1 LLKIYGLFSSEG
13 NNIFRARY
21 IRDVDGEPNLVSR
34 VIAQWE
40 GVRPDLDVSPIGVIG
55 RVHSIAD
62 WLTEERVSLYAK
74 YSLGAGEFDV
84 LAALLR
90 SGEPYEMSPSSLADW
105 TLVSSG
111 AVTKR
116 VDRCVEQGWVTRRV
130 GQADARSRVVAL
142 TPAGKELIDVVWA
155 ASVNRVHQLVE
166 GLEREERDQL
176 AALLDKWGRSLGV

>member
-1 LLKIYGLFSSEG
+1 
-13 NNIFRARY
+13 
-21 IRDVDGEPNLVSR
+21 VDGEPNLVSR

-40 GVRPDLDVSPIGVIG
+40 QQDPTLDVSPIGVIG

-62 WLTEERVSLYAK
+62 WLSEQRVALYAK
-74 YSLGAGEFDV
+74 YALGAGEFDV

-90 SGEPYEMSPSSLADW
+90 SGPPYEMSPSSLADW

-116 VDRCVEQGWVTRRV
+116 VDRCMEQGWVTRRS
-130 GQADARSRVVAL
+130 GQGDGRSRVIAL
-142 TPAGKELIDVVWA
+142 TPEGKELIDVVWA
-155 ASVNRVHQLVE
+155 ASITRVHELVG
-166 GLEREERDQL
+166 GLDVAERDQL

>member
-1 LLKIYGLFSSEG
+1 ME
-13 NNIFRARY
+13 
-21 IRDVDGEPNLVSR
+21 GEPNLVSR

-40 GVRPDLDVSPIGVIG
+40 QADPSVDVSPIGVIG

-62 WLTEERVSLYAK
+62 WLTEQRVSLYAK

-90 SGEPYEMSPSSLADW
+90 AGEPYEMSPSALADW

-116 VDRCVEQGWVTRRV
+116 VDRCLEQGWVTRRS
-130 GQADARSRVVAL
+130 GQGDGRSRVIAL
-142 TPAGKELIDVVWA
+142 TPEGKALIDVVWS
-155 ASVNRVHQLVE
+155 ASNSRIHELVS
-166 GLEREERDQL
+166 GLDREERDQL
-176 AALLDKWGRSLGV
+176 AALLDKWSRSLGV